1 MDLRFTFT
9 RMFPRFLRS
18 KVEDLLSQFPAVA
31 LLGPRQVGKTTLAR
45 EIGDKTNAL
54 YLDLELPADLAKLA
68 DPADYLAR
76 HGERLVILDEIH
88 RLPEVFPVLR
98 SLIDEGRRTGK
109 KSGRF
114 LLLGSASM
122 DLLKQSSESLAG
134 RLAIVELGG
143 LTVTEA
149 GADQT
154 EDLWLRGGFPDS
166 LLAGNDERSARWR
179 ESFLRSYL
187 ERDIPQLGPRIPA
200 ETLRRFWTML
210 AHEQGGLL
218 NAAQLARSLAV
229 SGKTLASYVDLFVD
243 LFLVRRL
250 EPWHANLSKRLVKSP
265 KIYLRDSGLLHQ
277 LLGIRDLEGLLAY
290 PRMGASWEGFVIE
303 NILAQLP
310 DGARASFFRSVAGAE
325 IDLLL
330 ELPGHPRPWAV
341 EIKRGRAPR
350 LERGFHHA
358 REDVNPER
366 CLVVCGT
373 DEPYSMG
380 NGIEALGL
388 AAVLGLLAA
397 EHG

>member
-1 MDLRFTFT
+1 MFARFHQGHA
-9 RMFPRFLRS
+9 R
-18 KVEDLLSQFPAVA
+18 DLLSQFPAVA

-45 EIGDKTNAL
+45 GIGDAQGAL
-54 YLDLELPADLAKLA
+54 YLDLEHPADLAKLA

-76 HGERLVILDEIH
+76 HQDRLVILDEIH

-98 SLIDEGRRTGK
+98 SLIDEGRRAGK
-109 KSGRF
+109 TSGRF

-122 DLLKQSSESLAG
+122 ELLRQSSESLAG
-134 RLAIVELGG
+134 RLATLELGG
-143 LTVTEA
+143 LTVAEVGADLTEA
-149 GADQT
+149 
-154 EDLWLRGGFPDS
+154 LWLRGGFPDS
-166 LLAGNDERSARWR
+166 LLASDDSRSSRWR

-229 SGKTLASYVDLFVD
+229 SGKTLASYLDLFVD

-250 EPWHANLSKRLVKSP
+250 EPWHANVSKRLVKSP
-265 KIYLRDSGLLHQ
+265 KVYLRDSGLLHQ
-277 LLGIRDLEGLLAY
+277 LLGIRDIDSLLGY
-290 PRMGASWEGFVIE
+290 SRMGASWEGFVIE
-303 NILAQLP
+303 NIMALLP
-310 DGARASFFRSVAGAE
+310 QGTRTSFFRSAAGAE
-325 IDLLL
+325 IDLVLD
-330 ELPGHPRPWAV
+330 LPGRQRPWAV
-341 EIKRGRAPR
+341 EIKRGRAPH

-373 DEPYSMG
+373 DEPFSMG
-380 NGIEALGL
+380 NGIEAVGL
-388 AAVLGLLAA
+388 ATMLELINN
-397 EHG
+397 